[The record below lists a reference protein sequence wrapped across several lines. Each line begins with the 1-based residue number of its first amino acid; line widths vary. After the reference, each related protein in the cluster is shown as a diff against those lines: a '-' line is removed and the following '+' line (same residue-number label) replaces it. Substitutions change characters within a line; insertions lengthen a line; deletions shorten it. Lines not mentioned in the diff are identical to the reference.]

1 MLTFC
6 HSRILTRTFLFIHSA
21 PNRLGGESSPRT
33 GQFIVALPQQ
43 VISLRWDAETEDLR
57 AVTDAD
63 DAERVRDAVLAF
75 RLDRNL
81 GTYPS
86 AQIEVWSK
94 LTAYISGATL
104 RLVSSTS
111 GRLSSLADEL
121 PPGMRDVPTRES
133 VRPVVVTR
141 NAERAQALAE
151 GNDAVT
157 NAAAAMPSFEGW
169 VASMKPRFS
178 DVPQRLVPA
187 NCSAAERTF
196 HMLDKSF
203 ALDSF
208 IEQRFGGDVTG
219 LLGELQ
225 YSFVVFL
232 VGQSFAGFEQWRKL
246 VILICSSRTAVLQRP
261 GFYYEFVATLHV
273 QLDNAPTEFFDDP
286 LVGNNFLVPMVAQLL
301 ENVLDVG
308 DAVSSDPPMFV
319 KLHRRVRLFKDAV
332 EKRFG
337 REFSAN
343 DADADED
350 GPTIVD

>member
-1 MLTFC
+1 M
-6 HSRILTRTFLFIHSA
+6 
-21 PNRLGGESSPRT
+21 
-33 GQFIVALPQQ
+33 
-43 VISLRWDAETEDLR
+43 ISLRWDAETEDLCPL
-57 AVTDAD
+57 TDPD

-75 RLDRNL
+75 RMDRNL

-86 AQIEVWSK
+86 AQIDMWSK
-94 LTAYISGATL
+94 LTAYISPATL
-104 RLVSSTS
+104 RMVSSTS

-121 PPGMRDVPTRES
+121 PPGMRDVPSRAD

-141 NAERAQALAE
+141 NAERAQALAD
-151 GNDAVT
+151 GSDPVA
-157 NAAAAMPSFEGW
+157 NAAAAMPSFDDW

-178 DVPQRLVPA
+178 DVPQRLLPA
-187 NCSAAERTF
+187 NCSAADRTF

-208 IEQRFGGDVTG
+208 IEQQFGGDVTR

-225 YSFVVFL
+225 YSFAVFL
-232 VGQSFAGFEQWRKL
+232 VGHSFAGFEQWRKL
-246 VILICSSRTAVLQRP
+246 LILICSSNRAVLRRP

-286 LVGNNFLVPMVAQLL
+286 LVGDNFLVPMLAQLF
-301 ENVLDVG
+301 ENVLESG
-308 DAVSSDPPMFV
+308 NGEAPSDAVMFG
-319 KLHRRVRLFKDAV
+319 KLQRRVTLFKDAV

-337 REFSAN
+337 REFSTE